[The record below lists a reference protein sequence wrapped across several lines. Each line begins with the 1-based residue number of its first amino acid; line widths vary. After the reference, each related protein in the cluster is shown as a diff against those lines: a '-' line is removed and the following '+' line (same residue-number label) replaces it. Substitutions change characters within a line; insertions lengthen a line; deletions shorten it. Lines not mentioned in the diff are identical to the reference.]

1 MGETVP
7 RLVGLERGGFMRRY
21 LALVFL
27 VSLAIP
33 AGVSISG
40 CTRNPAAN
48 YCNGLGYGTKISDV
62 YSIDLEPA
70 TTGISLAFGQ
80 TRQVTAPT
88 SKTCKGDTASP
99 SSYTYGTTDTTR
111 KYVDISPTGNICA
124 GSWNRNSGGG
134 ISDYTICSAPNPQPT
149 TNGLPYTTAFITAS
163 ADSVTSNPVEVYV
176 HAAVSSINLSVG
188 GTTTGDQC
196 YSKGTAEQLDSEA
209 CYASGGKQYELCA
222 PSTVT
227 SYSCPGGL
235 APGVSSVPACSS
247 AIGVLSYTVGTG
259 SVATINSEDNVI
271 TANLPGTTAITATVA
286 GSGASAGYFSTCPPK
301 SISLAFSN
309 GATSGTVTQGVTQN
323 LTTAIVD
330 TNNTAITGL
339 SLDYQSTNPKDI
351 TVGSSGAITAAFP
364 GAASVFAICQPS
376 ACNPAP
382 VNEIGV
388 GSGTG
393 LPISSNAVNITT
405 PGTASS
411 YVWFGAPGASQYFVP
426 ISLVTGNTGST
437 IKLPYVPNS
446 MVLDRTGASLYFGSS
461 TEMMVYTAST
471 NSLSAQVTS
480 TPGVVLAVAPD
491 NSAVLIN
498 DQSRKVLYVYS
509 VASSSVTSTYGG
521 VGNTATWTPDAK
533 TLYVSDSASLGG
545 NHTDTLYVYN
555 SNTGWTTHDLSASG
569 GAASLA
575 LTAPSVGA
583 YLSGNPTVA
592 HTWCPT
598 GTAGNYSSMVFY
610 PQGDSV
616 DAQTDVL
623 AGTTDGYHVIGAGY
637 NSGAVTLSDIGVTIP
652 TTQCPI
658 ATDGTMSGLALTHTL
673 VQTPVVINATSLNQA
688 VTAAS
693 PVSSGS
699 SVASTSLT
707 FLTYTG
713 NTAGATLPYYKQVTG
728 STSSLG
734 TLGYITLTGSSVITS
749 PIAGAFS
756 PDDSLFFVSTSGD
769 NLIHYINTTT
779 LTDTQQLAPAL
790 PACSTADHGCT
801 LTTTP
806 ASGIVPA
813 TVIQVKPRTTT

>member
-1 MGETVP
+1 
-7 RLVGLERGGFMRRY
+7 MRRY

-48 YCNGLGYGTKISDV
+48 YCNGLGYGTKITDV

-70 TTGISLAFGQ
+70 TTGISMAFGQ
-80 TRQVTAPT
+80 TKQVTAPT
-88 SKTCKGDTASP
+88 AKTCKEESASV
-99 SSYTYGTTDTTR
+99 SSYTYGTTDTQR

-134 ISDYTICSAPNPQPT
+134 ISDYTICTAPNPEPT
-149 TNGLPYTTAFITAS
+149 TNGLPYTTAYITAS

-188 GTTTGDQC
+188 GSTNVDQC
-196 YSKGTAEQLDSEA
+196 YSKGVSTQLDSEA
-209 CYASGGKQYELCA
+209 CFASNGTQYELCA

-227 SYSCPGGL
+227 KYSCPGGL
-235 APGVSSVPACSS
+235 APGVSSVPVCSS
-247 AIGVLSYTVGTG
+247 AIGVLSYSVGTA

-286 GSGASAGYFSTCPPK
+286 QSGASAGYFSTCPPQ
-301 SISLAFSN
+301 SIKLAFAN

-323 LTTAIVD
+323 LTTTIVD
-330 TNNTAITGL
+330 TNNATITGL

-351 TVGSSGAITAAFP
+351 TVGSTGAITDSFP
-364 GAASVFAICQPS
+364 GSTSVFAICQP
-376 ACNPAP
+376 ALCNPAP

-393 LPISSNAVNITT
+393 LPISSNVVNITT
-405 PGTASS
+405 PGTTSLYA
-411 YVWFGAPGASQYFVP
+411 WFGAPGASQYFVP
-426 ISLVTGNTGST
+426 ISLVTGNAGST
-437 IKLPYVPNS
+437 NKLPYVPNS
-446 MVLDRTGASLYFGSS
+446 MVMDRNGTNLYFGSS
-461 TEMMVYTAST
+461 TELMIYSASSAAST
-471 NSLSAQVTS
+471 LTAQVTA

-491 NSAVLIN
+491 NSAVLVN
-498 DQSRKVLYVYS
+498 DQVRQLFYIYS
-509 VASSSVTSTYGG
+509 VSSSSVTSTFGG
-521 VGNTATWTPDAK
+521 MGSSAIWTPDAK
-533 TLYVSDSASLGG
+533 TLYITDSKSLGG
-545 NHTDTLYVYN
+545 NHADTLYVYN
-555 SNTGWTTHDLSASG
+555 TNTGWTTHDLSASG
-569 GAASLA
+569 GATNLA
-575 LTAPSVGA
+575 LTVPSVGA

-592 HTWCPT
+592 HAWCPT
-598 GTAGNYSSMVFY
+598 GTAGNYASMSFY
-610 PQGDSV
+610 PQADSLDV
-616 DAQTDVL
+616 QTDVL
-623 AGTTDGYHVIGAGY
+623 AGTSDGFHIIGAAE

-658 ATDGTMSGLALTHTL
+658 ATDGTMAGLALTHTL
-673 VQTPVVINATSLNQA
+673 VQTPVNINATSLNQM
-688 VTAAS
+688 VTAPA
-693 PVSSGS
+693 PVTSGN
-699 SVASTSLT
+699 SVPTNSLT

-713 NTAGATLPYYKQVTG
+713 NTTGATLPYYTQVTG
-728 STSSLG
+728 STGSLG
-734 TLGYITLTGSSVITS
+734 ALGYITLTGSSAITA
-749 PIAGAFS
+749 PIAGTFS
-756 PDDSLFFVSTSGD
+756 PDDSLFIVSTSGD

-779 LTDTQQLAPAL
+779 LTDTQQLTPAL
-790 PACSTADHGCT
+790 PACSTADLGCT